1 MALHHAFMF
10 GNLKLIEW
18 LVEERHQSLSAV
30 DASGKTP
37 FHVLAEAAQEQP
49 TLWRNLPT
57 LAKKYGIEYVTE
69 FRDQRGLSVK
79 GYLES
84 AGQPDILSEIYEM
97 CRHHH
102 EFK

>member
-1 MALHHAFMF
+1 MALHHAFMS

-18 LVEERHQSLSAV
+18 LVEEGHQSLSVV

-37 FHVLAEAAQEQP
+37 FHVLAEVAQEQP

-69 FRDQRGLSVK
+69 FCDQRGLSVK
-79 GYLES
+79 DYLES
-84 AGQPDILSEIYEM
+84 AGQLDILSEIYEM
-97 CRHHH
+97 CGHHH